1 MHAAVVKSFVCL
13 RVVKSWTTTEFVF
26 EKLPICQN
34 SLSKLEIVLTIDGMY
49 RGINCISLYF
59 KVITIH
65 FHSQTQV
72 WTEFIQPRAA
82 PSGGGG
88 GTPLYK
94 LYRYVLPHRV
104 RFLRR
109 FGLKTGIRFAH
120 FGLESVKVFG
130 GITGVY
136 EGIYRFNSKWVR
148 TKEKH
153 ANSKWF
159 DEFVCLRSN
168 LSNDN
173 IISA

>member
-82 PSGGGG
+82 PSGGGELPYISYIG
-88 GTPLYK
+88 MCCPIGYGFCA
-94 LYRYVLPHRV
+94 VLVWKRV
-104 RFLRR
+104 YALPILVWNRLRFSGELR
-109 FGLKTGIRFAH
+109 
-120 FGLESVKVFG
+120 ECMKVF
-130 GITGVY
+130 IVSIPN
-136 EGIYRFNSKWVR
+136 E
-148 TKEKH
+148 
-153 ANSKWF
+153 
-159 DEFVCLRSN
+159 
-168 LSNDN
+168 
-173 IISA
+173 

>member
-1 MHAAVVKSFVCL
+1 MHGAVVKSFVCL

-26 EKLPICQN
+26 EKLTICQN

-88 GTPLYK
+88 TPLYK

-104 RFLRR
+104 GFLRR
-109 FGLKTGIRFAH
+109 FGLKTGIRSAH
-120 FGLESVKVFG
+120 FGLESVKVSG

-148 TKEKH
+148 TKEKY

-159 DEFVCLRSN
+159 DEFVSLRSN